1 MAGNSYRFPS
11 DLLDSPEYGH
21 MVQFTAYTPQ
31 SFVQAA
37 GAARGLINGRQML
50 DSFQLYLPGG
60 GQGVTLNYS
69 QVHEYD
75 EVKMSRIGA
84 GVMAAI
90 VGIGSDM
97 IAGGNA
103 AVGGLFRA
111 QINPGVEVLYRGTD
125 LRKFDFSFMFAPQSK
140 PDSDAL
146 YGTSPG
152 TGLLNRFRF
161 YAAPEIT
168 GVTGY
173 DSLLFKSPSE
183 WEIDFWVRDSNGG
196 WRENDKIPKL
206 VKGVLAR
213 VDVDYTPDS
222 EFSTFE
228 AGDAVSSRLTLRFVE
243 MQIVDKT
250 LIGQGY

>member
-1 MAGNSYRFPS
+1 MPGNSYRFPS

-21 MVQFTAYTPQ
+21 MVQFSAYTPQ
-31 SFVQAA
+31 SFIQAA
-37 GAARGLINGRQML
+37 AANRGLINGRQLL
-50 DSFQLYLPGG
+50 DTFQLYMPGG

-75 EVKMSRIGA
+75 EVKLSRLGA
-84 GVMAAI
+84 GVMSAI
-90 VGIGSDM
+90 VGIGTDV

-103 AVGGLFRA
+103 ASAGLFRT
-111 QINPGVEVLYRGTD
+111 QINPGVEVLFRGTD
-125 LRKFDFSFMFAPQSK
+125 LRKFDFSFMFAPQNK
-140 PDSDAL
+140 QDSDVL

-152 TGLLNRFRF
+152 DGLLNKFRF

-168 GVTGY
+168 GITGY
-173 DSLLFKSPSE
+173 DNLQFKSPSE
-183 WEIDFWVRDSNGG
+183 WEIDFWVKDANGG
-196 WRENDKIPKL
+196 WKENNKIPRL
-206 VKGVLAR
+206 AKGVLAR

-228 AGDAVSSRLTLRFVE
+228 SGDPVSSRLTMRFIE